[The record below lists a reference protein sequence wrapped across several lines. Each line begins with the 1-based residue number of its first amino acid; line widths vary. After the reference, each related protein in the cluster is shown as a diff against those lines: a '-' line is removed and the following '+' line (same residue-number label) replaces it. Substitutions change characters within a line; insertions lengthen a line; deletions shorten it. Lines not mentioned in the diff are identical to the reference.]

1 MPETTPTHVQIALM
15 PSGRKGQV
23 PYGTNLLDAARLLGV
38 ELESI
43 CGGRQTCG
51 KCQIA
56 VEEGHFPKHAMTSS
70 VAHLSL
76 MSGGEISYRKKH
88 AMLDGRR
95 LACACEALGDLLIVV
110 PEESQ
115 ARKQIIAKAATDR
128 VIEIQPAVRQIYV
141 ESAEATLDDHR
152 GDWERLQ
159 AAIADQWK
167 LTGLTLDP
175 LVLPTLQPALRS
187 GKFAVT
193 LTLWHDR
200 EVLRVQP
207 GYAEGAYGL
216 AVDVGSTTVV
226 AHLCDLRT
234 GAVLAT
240 EATMNPQVKY
250 GEDLMSRV
258 SYAMMDKQGAARL
271 HRAIITALNDLAKR
285 AAERA
290 GIATDDILDM
300 VLAGNT
306 VMHHILLGL
315 DPVELGGAPFALAI
329 DSPLDLKARDL
340 GLKLGTGAR
349 VHVLPCIAGH
359 VGADNVAVQLAEG
372 PHRQDE
378 LMLIID
384 VGTNAEIVLGNREK
398 VTCCSSPTGPAFEGA
413 QITHGQRAAP
423 GAIERVR
430 IDPVTLEPR
439 FKVIGYEDWIEPGA
453 ELPEGIRA
461 TGICGSGIIEA
472 VVELYL
478 AGIIDS
484 DGRFNENAPE
494 RSSRV
499 RFKGRAGE
507 YVLAEATH
515 TASGNP
521 MVVTQSDIRAIQL
534 GKAALYAGV
543 KLLMAERGVTQVDR
557 ILLAGAFGSYI
568 DPRHAMILGMIP
580 DCDLTKVIA
589 VGNAAGDGARIA
601 LLNREAR
608 SEAAKLARDVVH
620 VQTAVAAE
628 FQNEFVGAIAIPHAT
643 DLFPHLDGQLPAKN
657 SGGATVRR
665 SQRRRATI
673 QSA

>member
-1 MPETTPTHVQIALM
+1 M

-23 PYGTNLLDAARLLGV
+23 PYGMNLLDAARLLGV

-56 VEEGHFPKHAMTSS
+56 VEEGHFPKHAITSS
-70 VAHLSL
+70 AAHLSP
-76 MSGGEISYRKKH
+76 MSGGEASYREKH
-88 AMLDGRR
+88 PMLDGRR
-95 LACACEALGDLLIVV
+95 LACACEVNGDLLIIV

-141 ESAEATLDDHR
+141 ESAEATLDDHQ

-159 AAIADQWK
+159 AAVADQWK
-167 LTGLTLDP
+167 LTGLTIDSQ
-175 LVLPTLQPALRS
+175 VLPTLQPALRS

-234 GAVLAT
+234 GAVLST
-240 EATMNPQVKY
+240 QATMNPQVKY

-258 SYAMMDKQGAARL
+258 SYAMMDKQGVARL
-271 HRAIITALNDLAKR
+271 HRVIIAALNDLAKR
-285 AAERA
+285 AADSA
-290 GIATDDILDM
+290 GIAVEDILDV

-340 GLKLGTGAR
+340 GLKLGGGAQ

-378 LMLIID
+378 MLLIVD

-430 IDPVTLEPR
+430 VDPVTLEPR
-439 FKVIGYEDWIEPGA
+439 FKVIGCEEWIEPGA

-472 VVELYL
+472 IVELYL
-478 AGIIDS
+478 AGIIDN

-494 RSSRV
+494 RSPRV
-499 RFKGRAGE
+499 RFNGRVGE
-507 YVLAEATH
+507 YVLADAIHSAT
-515 TASGNP
+515 GNP
-521 MVVTQSDIRAIQL
+521 IVVTQSDVRAIQL

-557 ILLAGAFGSYI
+557 IVLAGAFGSYI
-568 DPRHAMILGMIP
+568 DPRQAMILGMIP
-580 DCDLTKVIA
+580 DCELTKVTA

-601 LLNREAR
+601 LLNRAAR
-608 SEAAKLARDVVH
+608 TEAAKLARDVVH

-643 DLFPHLDGQLPAKN
+643 DPFPHLDGQLPAKN

-665 SQRRRATI
+665 SQRRGKKQT
-673 QSA
+673 SEVTETSEV